1 MTPAMAASPFRIWEP
16 WVTAALVLMGVASVS
31 VMEGVKV
38 VPSVTVP
45 LMLAVVVPL
54 LLLLLLLAGTLS
66 LLRTLGVILPIVAV
80 LLRLLGFGMVLLFD
94 TVLLAFGVDVFT
106 GVVLLAFDVLFDT
119 LLEPVALLD
128 VADSVSVTLTEAQND

>member
-1 MTPAMAASPFRIWEP
+1 
-16 WVTAALVLMGVASVS
+16 LVLMGVASVS

-54 LLLLLLLAGTLS
+54 LLLAGALS
-66 LLRTLGVILPIVAV
+66 LLRTLGVILPTVTV

-94 TVLLAFGVDVFT
+94 TVLVLIGFGVDVFT
-106 GVVLLAFDVLFDT
+106 GVVLLAFGVLFDT

-128 VADSVSVTLTEAQND
+128 VADSLNVTLTEAQND